1 MAGRGVLSFIEK
13 VLWSDHRDMYSVQL
27 ASALLLAEFGVV
39 GVAASLLG
47 RVIRGVLGAFL
58 DFGILT
64 IDLVLDKIRE
74 GKKLK
79 DFEKIAEDLWKR
91 AHEGKKTEAEK
102 QKIREEYLA
111 VLRKIGPVGSGPR
124 P

>member
-1 MAGRGVLSFIEK
+1 
-13 VLWSDHRDMYSVQL
+13 MYSVQL
-27 ASALLLAEFGVV
+27 ATALLLAEFGIIGVV
-39 GVAASLLG
+39 GQILG
-47 RVIRGVLGAFL
+47 RFVSGILGAFL

-64 IDLVLDKIRE
+64 IDLVLDKIKE

-79 DFEKIAEDLWKR
+79 DFEKIAEELWQR
-91 AHEGKKTEAEK
+91 ANKGKKTEAEK

-111 VLRKIGPVGSGPR
+111 VLRKIGPVGGGPR